1 MSVLHTSPRSYH
13 RRRTALRAQALRS
26 VAPTPWGAHPAGRA
40 GAKPRTP
47 QGSSLRSTAIAG
59 ALRDIRESPKGMIRS
74 ADESPKGI
82 IAPTDPLTESLRSL
96 KHLRDQGL
104 LSEEEYKAKVLQL
117 LKQPEAD

>member
-1 MSVLHTSPRSYH
+1 
-13 RRRTALRAQALRS
+13 
-26 VAPTPWGAHPAGRA
+26 
-40 GAKPRTP
+40 
-47 QGSSLRSTAIAG
+47 
-59 ALRDIRESPKGMIRS
+59 MIRS